1 MNPIIMTLTF
11 SSIMLI
17 FMAFPAM
24 RIVAWIKERK
34 EISPRLQNILTVIIT
49 IILSLGVGI
58 FLEFV

>member
-1 MNPIIMTLTF
+1 
-11 SSIMLI
+11 
-17 FMAFPAM
+17 MAFPAM

-34 EISPRLQNILTVIIT
+34 EISPKLQNILTVIIT